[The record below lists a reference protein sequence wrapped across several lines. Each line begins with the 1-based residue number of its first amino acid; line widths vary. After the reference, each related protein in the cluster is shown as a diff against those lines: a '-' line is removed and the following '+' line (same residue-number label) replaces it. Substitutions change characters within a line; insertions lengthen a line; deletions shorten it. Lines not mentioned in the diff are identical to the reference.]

1 MANRPQTYSDM
12 NPGRFINPDKLEK
25 RDVTLTIKD
34 FLFEK
39 MVNGKKKDGSEDV
52 QTKCILY
59 FQETDKG
66 MKVNK
71 TNQVCLKAMFGGT
84 PDDAI
89 GKKVTLMYSTARF
102 GREVHPCIRF
112 RGSPELKETVV
123 ASVKKRGGK
132 SDDYKL
138 INTSKG
144 NK

>member
-1 MANRPQTYSDM
+1 MTKKPQTYSDM

-39 MVNGKKKDGSEDV
+39 MVNGKNRDGTEDV

-59 FQETDKG
+59 FVETELG

-84 PDDAI
+84 PDEAI
-89 GKKVTLMYSTARF
+89 GKKVTLMHSTARF

-112 RGSPELKETVV
+112 RGSPELNQPVV

-132 SDDYKL
+132 ADEYKL

-144 NK
+144 K